1 MLVFY
6 CFLKKTIKFTKG
18 NKIHATGRFFTSG
31 RARNVDSC
39 NFWGCFVSPG
49 VSFDILGGC
58 AMLCAIFENFENF
71 ENFRKTTKFNK
82 IECLFT
88 IFDVFGNLV
97 CVWVVNIQRCMA
109 AHSGARRHCAGT
121 YQMQPFALPGGGKF
135 QYFLKK
141 DVFLFCN

>member
-1 MLVFY
+1 MFILFVIEKVNCKQSFSIF
-6 CFLKKTIKFTKG
+6 CFQNIFE
-18 NKIHATGRFFTSG
+18 
-31 RARNVDSC
+31 
-39 NFWGCFVSPG
+39 
-49 VSFDILGGC
+49 
-58 AMLCAIFENFENF
+58 IFENFKK
-71 ENFRKTTKFNK
+71 FRKTTKFNK